1 MVNEL
6 KDNEVKQEED
16 KTIVGIDSQG
26 NGLTHY
32 VIAERLVS
40 LDCTFIMEDGA
51 HKDVEYL
58 ADKLSDGWRG
68 YHRMSPGELWSEYKE
83 QEESFYEYYEK
94 NLLICGLAEA
104 DPLNTLEADENG
116 EVATYG
122 KQESNTS
129 L

>member
-1 MVNEL
+1 MTEF
-6 KDNEVKQEED
+6 KQQED
-16 KTIVGIDSQG
+16 ETIVGEDTRGMS
-26 NGLTHY
+26 LTHY
-32 VIAERLVS
+32 VIAERLVA
-40 LDCTFIMEDGA
+40 LDCTYIIEDGA

-94 NLLICGLAEA
+94 NLLICGLAEE
-104 DPLNTLEADENG
+104 DPLNTLEEDENG
-116 EVATYG
+116 EVASYG
-122 KQESNTS
+122 KQKESS